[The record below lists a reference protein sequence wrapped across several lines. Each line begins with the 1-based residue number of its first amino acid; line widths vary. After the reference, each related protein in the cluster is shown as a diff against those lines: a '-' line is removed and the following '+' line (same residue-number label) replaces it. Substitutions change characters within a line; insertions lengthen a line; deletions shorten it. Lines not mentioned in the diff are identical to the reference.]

1 MAKKILIVED
11 DEDLRK
17 MLVSIL
23 QFDYEVSEAATGTEA
38 IEKAVFAKPN
48 LIILDLELP
57 DMFGVVVAHAIREE
71 PKTAC
76 IPIIGWSAYIGW
88 EYRKAALDAGMVDYL
103 EKPVHLDTIREKIEE
118 YLLTERSFAPNR

>member
-1 MAKKILIVED
+1 
-11 DEDLRK
+11 

-23 QFDYEVSEAATGTEA
+23 QFSDYEVSEAATGIEA
-38 IEKAVFAKPN
+38 IEKAVFAEPN

-57 DMFGVVVAHAIREE
+57 DMFGVVVAQAIRED
-71 PKTAC
+71 PRTNR

-103 EKPVHLDTIREKIEE
+103 EKPVHLAIIRAKIEE
-118 YLLTERSFAPNR
+118 YLLTER